1 MNSEITYIKKLKQ
14 KEILMLRVSKIVIT
28 LLVVLSLGFPLFAQ
42 GQSESTAM
50 KEVELRWASIWVGND
65 SKAPAVQA
73 LVEEFNAANAGKIK
87 VVIEPQP
94 DYGAYEQK
102 VRTSLAAG
110 QAPADIFTIKYNPT
124 AVAFYQSKLLM
135 DFANIMDADWKAS
148 FDAGSIA
155 QSTVD
160 GVLKSLPM
168 EVAILPIWYNM
179 DAFKSVG
186 VTSVPKT
193 MDELMVAFDKLKAA
207 GIAPSSQM
215 TGDTNAWTSMIWFS
229 HLAVSL
235 GGVNVWDKPFTDPAF
250 VQAATILKKMITDYS
265 TADAVGLGA
274 GGSGGHF
281 LAGRTAVFSNGPWY
295 AGRADLAA
303 TPFFNSIKIE
313 KLPPAGSNADFM
325 ISRLQANI
333 CAASTNDKA
342 KEAAILDFMK
352 YLTSKT
358 SIARIA
364 ESSGAMF
371 AIKSG
376 YMPVKPLQKQ
386 FYELANSVSTT
397 SFDLEAA
404 LGAEVTLEFA
414 QQLGALALGKITPQE
429 FCALVDRKIER

>member
-1 MNSEITYIKKLKQ
+1 
-14 KEILMLRVSKIVIT
+14 MLRTSKTLVV
-28 LLVVLSLGFPLFAQ
+28 LLVVLSLVFPLFAQ
-42 GQSESTAM
+42 GQTEASTP
-50 KEVELRWASIWVGND
+50 KEIELRWASIWVGND
-65 SKAPAVQA
+65 SKAPAVEA
-73 LVEEFNAANAGKIK
+73 LVNEFNAANAGKIK

-94 DYGAYEQK
+94 DYNAYEQK

-110 QAPADIFTIKYNPT
+110 QAPADIFTIKFNPT
-124 AVAFYQSKLLM
+124 TATFYQSKLLM
-135 DFANIMDADWKAS
+135 DFAKVMDSEWKS
-148 FDAGSIA
+148 TFDAGSLA

-160 GVLKSLPM
+160 GVLRSLPM
-168 EVAILPIWYNM
+168 EIAILPLWYNM

-193 MDELMVAFDKLKAA
+193 MDELMSAFDKLKAA

-303 TPFFNSIKIE
+303 TPFFNSIKID
-313 KLPPAGSNADFM
+313 KLPPAGSTSDFM

-333 CAASTNDKA
+333 CAAATNDKA
-342 KEAAILDFMK
+342 KQAAILDFMK
-352 YLTSKT
+352 YLTSKA

-364 ESSGAMF
+364 ETSGAMF

-386 FYELANSVSTT
+386 FYELANSVSAT

-414 QQLGALALGKITPQE
+414 QQLGALALGNITPEE

>member
-1 MNSEITYIKKLKQ
+1 
-14 KEILMLRVSKIVIT
+14 MLRKSKTLAV
-28 LLVVLSLGFPLFAQ
+28 LLVVLSLVFPLFAQ
-42 GQSESTAM
+42 GQTEASTP

-65 SKAPAVQA
+65 SKAPAVEA
-73 LVEEFNAANAGKIK
+73 LVNEFNAANAGKIK

-94 DYGAYEQK
+94 DYNAYEQK

-110 QAPADIFTIKYNPT
+110 QAPADIFTIKFNPT
-124 AVAFYQSKLLM
+124 TATFYQSKLLM
-135 DFANIMDADWKAS
+135 DFAKVMDSEWKS
-148 FDAGSIA
+148 TFDAGSLA

-160 GVLKSLPM
+160 GVLRSLPM

-193 MDELMVAFDKLKAA
+193 MDELMSAFDKLKAA

-250 VQAATILKKMITDYS
+250 VQAATILKKVITDYS

-303 TPFFNSIKIE
+303 TPFFNSIKID
-313 KLPPAGSNADFM
+313 KLAPAGSTSDFM

-342 KEAAILDFMK
+342 KEAAILEFMK
-352 YLTSKT
+352 YLTSKA

-386 FYELANSVSTT
+386 FYELANSVSAT

-414 QQLGALALGKITPQE
+414 QQLGALALGNITPEE